1 MQATPPLQPLHRHK
15 SKLKPG
21 AVSPHKLFSAMTLR
35 CRKNGSFSMQM
46 SLPSA
51 RCSIVVRLWLAHGA
65 RQLTPQQQH
74 HHQAEHRRDT
84 ASAYG
89 LAGRVAASAQAA
101 ALAEEAAYAAAAE
114 AAEEPLPGPLAV
126 DRATRVAMAGTSS
139 AHFGSGIVRT
149 RLIKHTPMPGQ
160 ETAAEAAARAAAAL
174 DEARRDAGAAQIA
187 QEEHRQSR
195 GRTVRQ
201 TFTTLLSLSLSLGLH
216 TLRLAHPPTQA
227 LQRSVHKAHV
237 RAVEQGLEA
246 LATAERE
253 RRRHRFA
260 SALAANS
267 GRPGGDTLTAEAE
280 AAALQRRAESEFER
294 VFLRAMMPARR
305 AQLPPRRKARAD
317 GVADDGLA
325 EEATRNA
332 MDEAAAAQA
341 AAELAAA
348 QRDPWTPASSV
359 VGDVSASGVVGTEA
373 GDQHDAGNT
382 SAVQE
387 LPPPQAEA
395 TESAAAVS
403 AAAAAAS
410 AAGHFARESR
420 SDSWSTSSQP
430 SQLTAYSL
438 SVASSVDTAVSMT
451 SYSTEASLNSQGVA
465 LPQQRDPHAA
475 MASAMDHA
483 RAAAHVQSL
492 PPQEHLPSA
501 PFEAARPATD
511 DVEGSVEGE
520 ASTSSLSVHSLDGS
534 AGHNAAVFTMEEP
547 EGAQTQRAE
556 ETEQEQAAAQ
566 LEQEEEGLEEEQEQ
580 DEEQRAAE
588 EGAYG
593 AGGGSVTGMAEFF
606 SELNDLE

>member
-1 MQATPPLQPLHRHK
+1 M
-15 SKLKPG
+15 
-21 AVSPHKLFSAMTLR
+21 
-35 CRKNGSFSMQM
+35 
-46 SLPSA
+46 
-51 RCSIVVRLWLAHGA
+51 RLWLAHGA
-65 RQLTPQQQH
+65 RQLTPQQQQY
-74 HHQAEHRRDT
+74 HQAEHRRDT

-160 ETAAEAAARAAAAL
+160 ETASEAAARAAAAL

-201 TFTTLLSLSLSLGLH
+201 MFATLLSLSLGLH
-216 TLRLAHPPTQA
+216 TLCLAHPPTQA

-305 AQLPPRRKARAD
+305 ARLPPRRKARAD

-359 VGDVSASGVVGTEA
+359 VGDVSASDVVGTEA

-395 TESAAAVS
+395 AESAS
-403 AAAAAAS
+403 AAAAAAP
-410 AAGHFARESR
+410 AAGHVARESR

-483 RAAAHVQSL
+483 RAAAHVQSV

-556 ETEQEQAAAQ
+556 AAEQEQAAAQ
-566 LEQEEEGLEEEQEQ
+566 LEQEEEELEEEQEQ
-580 DEEQRAAE
+580 EEEQRAAE
-588 EGAYG
+588 DGAYG